1 MAELERLA
9 NHFGD
14 IGAICNDAGFAIMLG
29 PLRHPARARP
39 AHRASVFGHR
49 LMMDCIVPGGVGC
62 DLLSP
67 GYEQIRSWYGRSAS
81 VPPLVELYDNTAL
94 APEPHRW
101 NRIGKARAH
110 QAIRMRRHYRPGVGA
125 RL

>member
-1 MAELERLA
+1 MLA
-9 NHFGD
+9 HCG
-14 IGAICNDAGFAIMLG
+14 I
-29 PLRHPARARP
+29 LRECVLRTAQAC
-39 AHRASVFGHR
+39 FGHR

-67 GYEQIRSWYGRSAS
+67 GFEQIRKLVWTIGKSVSATGRT
-81 VPPLVELYDNTAL
+81 LRQHGL

-110 QAIRMRRHYRPGVGA
+110 QAIRMRRHYRPASA
-125 RL
+125 RAFDAVSNSPTAL